1 MVSATYF
8 CSRAMTLSAVISIT
22 EGADVCHCQ
31 LKRWASAML
40 QIETVF
46 RAGQQAPDI
55 LAMLDDD
62 QQ

>member
-31 LKRWASAML
+31 RALWASATL

-46 RAGQQAPDI
+46 RTSQQAPDI
-55 LAMLDDD
+55 LAMLNDN